1 VRKIIICGLGFSFAL
16 LTACG
21 TVGGNSAIENATT
34 QSLSQSLKAGVT
46 TTDDVKKLFGNPDY
60 VDDSSDGSTYW
71 SYGGGRNRQ
80 KRAIASLANIP
91 YLSTLD
97 DVNAASGAKRKSL
110 SLHFSSNKRLRSY
123 SLTSS

>member
-1 VRKIIICGLGFSFAL
+1 MKRMIMCGLGFSFVL

-21 TVGGNSAIENATT
+21 TVGGNSSIENATT

-71 SYGGGRNRQ
+71 SYGGRRNKQ

-110 SLHFSSNKRLRSY
+110 SLHFNSNKRLRSY